1 MTNLG
6 PGDVKREE
14 FRKYL
19 EKAGVMD
26 ALTKVLVGLFEEQ
39 EKPSDALEYLKK
51 HLGVT
56 PEVVDSE
63 LLKTEIEE
71 LRTKVNQLTA
81 ENMELKMRIQQYES
95 PASKENGESSQ
106 DVQ

>member
-63 LLKTEIEE
+63 LLKAENEE
-71 LRTKVNQLTA
+71 LLTKVNQLTA
-81 ENMELKMRIQQYES
+81 ENQELKMRLQQHETASAKES
-95 PASKENGESSQ
+95 GESSQ
-106 DVQ
+106 EG